1 MCSFV
6 TVSDFFFFKQKTAYE
21 MRISDWSS
29 DVCSSD
35 QEKKMSVHSQ
45 ARRVSVPQLM
55 AYKGQQKIAAL
66 TAYTAPFAR
75 LLDDALDMILIGD
88 STAMVG
94 YGLPNTLSITA
105 DQLAQHAADVVRS
118 TGDRKRTRLNSSH

>member
-1 MCSFV
+1 
-6 TVSDFFFFKQKTAYE
+6 
-21 MRISDWSS
+21 
-29 DVCSSD
+29 
-35 QEKKMSVHSQ
+35 MSVHSQ
-45 ARRVSVPQLM
+45 ARRVIVPQLM

-105 DQLAQHAADVVRS
+105 DPLAPHAAAVVRS
-118 TGDRKRTRLNSSH
+118 TRSEEHTSELQSLILISYSGVC